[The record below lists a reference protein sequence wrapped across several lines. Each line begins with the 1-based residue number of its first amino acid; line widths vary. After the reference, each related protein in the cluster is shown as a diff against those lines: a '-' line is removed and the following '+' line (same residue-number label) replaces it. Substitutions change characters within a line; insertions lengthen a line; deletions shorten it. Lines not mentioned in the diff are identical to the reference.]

1 VKEFSI
7 WIRLD
12 NNENWKRTFLLKKF
26 ENKDSRLAAKVGRSN
41 TGKASL
47 YERVDKLF

>member
-1 VKEFSI
+1 VKGFSI

-26 ENKDSRLAAKVGRSN
+26 ENKDSLLAAKVGSSN
-41 TGKASL
+41 AAEVSL
-47 YERVDKLF
+47 YERVG